1 MVELCQKSV
10 TVKIESKLPL
20 FPESLV
26 TNGQGQI
33 LQYLSNKMSLNQ
45 SYRFEYFRIKQIGP
59 SIAAQTMSTEHTAQ
73 WPPSVRSPLSISEM
87 RKYYKNKNAYIQYD

>member
-45 SYRFEYFRIKQIGP
+45 SYRFEYFRSQAHW
-59 SIAAQTMSTEHTAQ
+59 SEHRCSSMSAEEA
-73 WPPSVRSPLSISEM
+73 SVVATIYKEGVHENLKLS
-87 RKYYKNKNAYIQYD
+87 